1 MKYGELHN
9 DTRLYQSY
17 FSKKER
23 DCIPTD
29 ENIIGNN
36 GEQLI
41 KMWRE
46 GLIDYPKFINWA
58 LQFHKKVIKKKIS
71 RSFKTR
77 DNTLFFD

>member
-1 MKYGELHN
+1 MKGRREVKYGELHN

-29 ENIIGNN
+29 GNIIGNN

-41 KMWRE
+41 KM
-46 GLIDYPKFINWA
+46 
-58 LQFHKKVIKKKIS
+58 
-71 RSFKTR
+71 
-77 DNTLFFD
+77 